1 MNNYF
6 QLNKINTMSKPIKHV
21 DIDYESPLM
30 QILKLETEQVIA
42 ASGTLDDM
50 TESGGEWEIL

>member
-1 MNNYF
+1 
-6 QLNKINTMSKPIKHV
+6 MSKPIKRV